1 MRKWLGVI
9 GLCGL
14 LLGCASSGSRQTLTA
29 VGYAPIATQSGKTL
43 QERQIQAMRASRLD
57 AYRDMAEQVYGLRI
71 NTDSQVAADGALR
84 DAGIRS
90 QAAGVIRGAE
100 VVRSYP
106 VGDNYVT
113 ELRLDMSQVKQLPP
127 LSAPAKP
134 AAPAPQPVILVP
146 ARGATY

>member
-57 AYRDMAEQVYGLRI
+57 AYRAMAEQV
-71 NTDSQVAADGALR
+71 
-84 DAGIRS
+84 
-90 QAAGVIRGAE
+90 
-100 VVRSYP
+100 
-106 VGDNYVT
+106 
-113 ELRLDMSQVKQLPP
+113 
-127 LSAPAKP
+127 
-134 AAPAPQPVILVP
+134 
-146 ARGATY
+146 